1 MKGFNSVT
9 LYFIL
14 LFAGA
19 IALFLLFIT
28 SVLFYGCVLP
38 KIRPSYFNATFGRSQ
53 NNSNFNVQSI
63 SKKQQAK
70 KDDKAVKREM
80 ITVVKTST
88 GISSTDV
95 EETMV

>member
-14 LFAGA
+14 LFAGTVA
-19 IALFLLFIT
+19 MFLIFIT
-28 SVLFYGCVLP
+28 SVLFYRFVLP
-38 KIRPSYFNATFGRSQ
+38 KIRTIYFDTTLGRSQ

-80 ITVVKTST
+80 INVVKTST

>member
-19 IALFLLFIT
+19 VAMFLIFMT

-38 KIRPSYFNATFGRSQ
+38 KIRSFHFNATLGRSP
-53 NNSNFNVQSI
+53 NNSIRHVLSK

-80 ITVVKTST
+80 ISVVKTST
-88 GISSTDV
+88 GISSTYV
-95 EETMV
+95 EESIV